1 MSDYQT
7 LEVQVSDQIGTITL
21 NRPKALNAI
30 NLTMVNELGKVLDS
44 WKGLELRAV
53 ILTGAG
59 RAFAA
64 GADITQMESFTA
76 LDAQHFAQVGQSI
89 FRQLEHF
96 SAPTIAAVNGFALG
110 GGCELAMCCD
120 LILAGEKA
128 RFGQPEV
135 QLGVIPGF
143 GGTQRLVTRV
153 GRQRAIELMMTGR
166 SVKAPEAVEIGL
178 ALEVV
183 EGDLLERANQLAHDI
198 AKNAPLAVTFVKQV
212 VDQSTHL
219 DIDTGLA
226 TEASYFGLC
235 FATQD
240 QKEGMAAFL
249 NKRAANFKGR

>member
-1 MSDYQT
+1 MTDYQT
-7 LEVQVSDQIGTITL
+7 LEVSISEQIGTITL
-21 NRPKALNAI
+21 NRPNALNAI
-30 NLTMVNELGKVLDS
+30 NLTMVQELGAVLDA
-44 WKGLELRAV
+44 WKDLSLRAV
-53 ILTGAG
+53 IITGAG

-64 GADITQMESFTA
+64 GADITQMQSFNA

-143 GGTQRLVTRV
+143 GGTQRLVIRV
-153 GRQRAIELMMTGR
+153 GRQRALELMMTGR
-166 SVKAPEAVEIGL
+166 MVKAQEAVSIGL

-183 EGDLLERANQLAHDI
+183 EGDLIERANQLALSI
-198 AKNAPLAVTFVKQV
+198 SKNAPLAVTFVKQV
-212 VDQSTHL
+212 VDQSVHL
-219 DIDTGLA
+219 DLDTGLA

-235 FATQD
+235 FSTED
-240 QKEGMAAFL
+240 QKEGMAAFV
-249 NKRAANFKGR
+249 NKRAAQFKGQ

>member
-1 MSDYQT
+1 MSEYQT
-7 LEVQVSDQIGTITL
+7 LEASVSDHIGTITL

-30 NLTMVNELGKVLDS
+30 NLTMVQELGAVLDS
-44 WKGLELRAV
+44 WADLGLRAV

-64 GADITQMESFTA
+64 GADISQMQSFSA
-76 LDAQHFAQVGQSI
+76 LDAQHFAQAGQAI
-89 FRQLEHF
+89 FRKLEHF

-135 QLGVIPGF
+135 LLGVIPGF

-153 GRQRAIELMMTGR
+153 GRQRALELMMTGR
-166 SVKAPEAVEIGL
+166 HVKAPEAVSIGL

-183 EGDLLERANQLAHDI
+183 EGDLLERAHALAQSI

-212 VDQSTHL
+212 VDQSIHL
-219 DIDTGLA
+219 DLDTGLA

-235 FATQD
+235 FATDD

-249 NKRAANFKGR
+249 EKRAADFKGR

>member
-7 LEVQVSDQIGTITL
+7 LEVKVSDQIGTITL

-30 NLTMVNELGKVLDS
+30 NLTMVKELGRVLES
-44 WKGLELRAV
+44 WKNLELRAV
-53 ILTGAG
+53 ILTGSG

-128 RFGQPEV
+128 LSASLKFS
-135 QLGVIPGF
+135 LGSS
-143 GGTQRLVTRV
+143 QALVV
-153 GRQRAIELMMTGR
+153 L
-166 SVKAPEAVEIGL
+166 SVW
-178 ALEVV
+178 
-183 EGDLLERANQLAHDI
+183 
-198 AKNAPLAVTFVKQV
+198 
-212 VDQSTHL
+212 
-219 DIDTGLA
+219 
-226 TEASYFGLC
+226 
-235 FATQD
+235 
-240 QKEGMAAFL
+240 
-249 NKRAANFKGR
+249 